1 MMDSNTEEQIKEA
14 LAILSECGVG
24 FMLMVD
30 AGNGVTCFSKSKGD
44 RLFIVGQEEQ

>member
-1 MMDSNTEEQIKEA
+1 MDSNTEEQIKEA
-14 LAILSECGVG
+14 LAVLTDSGVS

-30 AGNGVTCFSKSKGD
+30 AGKGVTCFSNSKED

>member
-1 MMDSNTEEQIKEA
+1 MDSNTEEQIKEA
-14 LAILSECGVG
+14 LAILTECGVG

-30 AGNGVTCFSKSKGD
+30 AGKGVTCFSNSKAD

>member
-1 MMDSNTEEQIKEA
+1 MDSNTEEQIKEA
-14 LAILSECGVG
+14 LAILTDCGIS

-30 AGNGVTCFSKSKGD
+30 AGKGVTCFSNSKGD